1 MVDAVVDRVWQ
12 PPVAA
17 YAAAVSTTPTRSR
30 RAAAPPPPRRII
42 IGISGASGSIY
53 GIRLLELLREVPGVE
68 THLVLSNAGKLT
80 LTLETEYSVAEV
92 CKLAHV
98 VHDAKDIGATIASGS
113 FKTAGMVVAP
123 CSMRSL
129 SAIVNS
135 LADNLLTR
143 AADVVL
149 KEKRPLV
156 LLPRETPLHLG
167 HCRLLVQAAEMG
179 ATLVPPMPAFYS
191 KPQSV
196 QHIVDHT
203 VGRVLDLFD
212 IDVGSVHRWAGV
224 RPARG

>member
-1 MVDAVVDRVWQ
+1 MSPTPARR
-12 PPVAA
+12 ARR
-17 YAAAVSTTPTRSR
+17 TTP
-30 RAAAPPPPRRII
+30 PPAPRRII
-42 IGISGASGSIY
+42 VGISGASGSIY
-53 GIRLLELLREVPGVE
+53 GIRLLELLREQPGVE

-80 LTLETEYSVAEV
+80 LSLETDYSVAEV
-92 CKLAHV
+92 SKLAHV

-123 CSMRSL
+123 CSMRTL
-129 SAIVNS
+129 SAIVQS

-167 HCRLLVQAAEMG
+167 HCRLLVQAAEIG
-179 ATLVPPMPAFYS
+179 ATLVPPMPAFYA
-191 KPQSV
+191 KPESV
-196 QHIVDHT
+196 QDIVDHT

-212 IDVGSVHRWAGV
+212 IDPGVVKRWVGV
-224 RPARG
+224 RAAR